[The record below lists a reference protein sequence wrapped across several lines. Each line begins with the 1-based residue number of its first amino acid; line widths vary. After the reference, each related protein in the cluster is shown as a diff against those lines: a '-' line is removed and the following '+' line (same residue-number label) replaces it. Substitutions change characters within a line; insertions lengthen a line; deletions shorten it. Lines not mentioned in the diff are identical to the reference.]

1 MANILNLLN
10 SILVNTSQWLHGYL
24 YNLSM
29 LIMVCL
35 VSLYANDIIK
45 LTKGLVAQ
53 RHFIIRVICFVLITA
68 FGFGFVV
75 VWLSPLLIKALLF
88 FGTKWLSVTLLAA
101 FFILGTI
108 ADRKNQL

>member
-1 MANILNLLN
+1 MADLLNILNSLLIN
-10 SILVNTSQWLHGYL
+10 VGQWLHSYL
-24 YNLSM
+24 YHLSM

-35 VSLYANDIIK
+35 VSLYAGDIIK
-45 LTKGLVAQ
+45 LTKGLVAR
-53 RHFIIRVICFVLITA
+53 RHFIVRVLCFVLITA

-88 FGTKWLSVTLLAA
+88 FGTKWLGVTLLAA